1 MDEKSQL
8 SAEVKFLNSNAALKA
23 SSVAIEIK
31 SCSILLPL
39 ELEVLSR
46 TKTFSQQAS
55 SIKASI
61 ISS

>member
-8 SAEVKFLNSNAALKA
+8 STEVKFLNSNAALKA

-46 TKTFSQQAS
+46 AKTFFFNKHQA
-55 SIKASI
+55 
-61 ISS
+61 